1 MFCKSNRGFT
11 RKGNKMSAY
20 GTAVTIKGTTYHYII
35 DTKAQVRE
43 LLLGATAPIDEVVV
57 MEETRGE
64 PHRKMSAEEILYLVL
79 NHPTPVEVEEE
90 KVVVLA
96 TTSA

>member
-1 MFCKSNRGFT
+1 VLIK
-11 RKGNKMSAY
+11 RKRGNKMSAY

-43 LLLGATAPIDEVVV
+43 LLLGCTAPVDKVVIQ
-57 MEETRGE
+57 EETYGE
-64 PHRKMSAEEILYLVL
+64 PHRQMSAEEILYLVL
-79 NHPTPVEVEEE
+79 NHPTPAEVEEKE
-90 KVVVLA
+90 VVVLA

>member
-1 MFCKSNRGFT
+1 VP
-11 RKGNKMSAY
+11 AY

-43 LLLGATAPIDEVVV
+43 LLLGATAPIEKV
-57 MEETRGE
+57 MIQEETRGL
-64 PHRKMSAEEILYLVL
+64 PHRELSAQEILDIVL
-79 NHPTPVEVEEE
+79 NHPAIKEEE
-90 KVVVLA
+90 VKEDTRTFS

>member
-1 MFCKSNRGFT
+1 
-11 RKGNKMSAY
+11 MSAY
-20 GTAVTIKGTTYHYII
+20 GTAVTIKGTTYYYII

-43 LLLGATAPIDEVVV
+43 LLLGATAPIEKVVI

-64 PHRKMSAEEILYLVL
+64 PHREMSAEEVLAIVL
-79 NHPTPVEVEEE
+79 NHPEDTAEVTADE
-90 KVVVLA
+90 VVVLA

>member
-1 MFCKSNRGFT
+1 
-11 RKGNKMSAY
+11 MSAY
-20 GTAVTIKGTTYHYII
+20 GTAVTIKGTTYYYII

-43 LLLGATAPIDEVVV
+43 LLLGATAPIEKVVI

-64 PHRKMSAEEILYLVL
+64 PHREMSAEEVLAIVL
-79 NHPTPVEVEEE
+79 NHPEVTAEVTADEA
-90 KVVVLA
+90 VVLA

>member
-1 MFCKSNRGFT
+1 
-11 RKGNKMSAY
+11 MSAY
-20 GTAVTIKGTTYHYII
+20 GTAVTIKGTTYYYII

-43 LLLGATAPIDEVVV
+43 LLLGATAPIEKVVI

-64 PHRKMSAEEILYLVL
+64 PHREMSAEEVLAIVL
-79 NHPTPVEVEEE
+79 NHPEVTAEVTADE
-90 KVVVLA
+90 VVVLA

>member
-1 MFCKSNRGFT
+1 
-11 RKGNKMSAY
+11 MSAY

-43 LLLGATAPIDEVVV
+43 LLLGCTAPIEKVEIQ
-57 MEETRGE
+57 EETRGE
-64 PHRKMSAEEILYLVL
+64 PHRQMSAEEILYLVL
-79 NHPTPVEVEEE
+79 NHPEPAVEVEEE
-90 KVVVLA
+90 AVVVLA